1 MVLSKRSALLI
12 FPLLV
17 VTLSIQAPQ
26 AEAQDWLCDTSYQNC
41 RTPLLDLIRNER
53 VGIDV
58 AFWFMEDPRYAN
70 EIIARHRAGVR
81 VRVLMDTSANPTYP
95 GNATILNALRSAGI
109 PMRNCIQSAILHW
122 KTMIFEGQRVVE
134 FSGANFSPDAFV
146 PSVPYVNYV
155 DEAIYFTNDADVLAS
170 FKTMFDNHWLDETR
184 FADYANVTR
193 PLVRRHPVSAIDP
206 ELNFV
211 PSQNF
216 ASRSVTAYRNETQ
229 AIDAIIYRITDR
241 RHSDGMIAAR
251 ARGVPVRLITEPQQ
265 YRSTKYFWHSW
276 NVDRMY
282 AAGVSIR
289 HRAHAGQTHQK
300 TTLLRGQGLTI
311 FGSSNWTSA
320 SASTQIEH
328 NYFTTKPSMF
338 AWFRDMFDRK
348 WFNETGNAE
357 TEPFVPLPPGV
368 PTTVA
373 PASGATGVAITGARL
388 QWRAGYWAHF
398 ADVYFG
404 TSSNPPLVAR
414 DVALTPNTTTSYT
427 LPTLQHGQRYY
438 WKVVTKTMA
447 NRTST
452 SAIRYFNTQ

>member
-1 MVLSKRSALLI
+1 MVPSTRSALLI
-12 FPLLV
+12 FAQLLV
-17 VTLSIQAPQ
+17 TLLLLPPR
-26 AEAQDWLCDTSYQNC
+26 AEAQDWLCDTAYQNC
-41 RTPLLDLIRNER
+41 RTPLLNLIRNER

-81 VRVLMDTSANPTYP
+81 VRVLMDTSANSSYP
-95 GNATILNALRSAGI
+95 GNATILNTLRDAGI

-122 KTMIFEGQRVVE
+122 KTMIFEGQRIVE

-155 DEAIYFTNDADVLAS
+155 DEVIYFTIDPDVVGS
-170 FKTMFDNHWLDETR
+170 FKTMFDNHWLDDGR

-193 PLVRRHPVSAIDP
+193 PLARRHPVVAIDP

-216 ASRSVTAYRNETQ
+216 ASWSLAAYRNERQ
-229 AIDAIIYRITDR
+229 GIDAIIYRITDR
-241 RHSDGMIAAR
+241 RHSDAMIAAR
-251 ARGVPVRLITEPQQ
+251 ARGVAVRLITEPQQ
-265 YRSTKYFWHSW
+265 YRSTKYYWHSW

-282 AAGVSIR
+282 AAGVDIR

-320 SASTQIEH
+320 SASAQIEH
-328 NYFTTKPSMF
+328 NYFTTKTALF
-338 AWFRDMFDRK
+338 NWFRDSFDRK

-357 TEPFVPLPPGV
+357 TAPFVPLPPGV

-373 PASGATGVAITGARL
+373 PASGATGVATTGVRL

-404 TSSNPPLVAR
+404 TSSPPPLVAR
-414 DVALTPNTTTSYT
+414 DVPLTPNTTSSFA
-427 LPTLQHGQRYY
+427 LPTLQSGRRYY
-438 WKVVTKTMA
+438 WGVVTKTMA
-447 NRTST
+447 PRTSV
-452 SAIRYFNTQ
+452 SAIRYFTTG